1 MDTFSIFT
9 EIGRMAYAVAKSNG
23 EVKEKEV
30 ENLFYFID
38 EEMEELGNNDVMV
51 VGEEFTKLRRM
62 NASARDAFYM
72 FSSFLEHNG
81 HLLHQSI
88 KNMCIRLAVKI
99 AKTDESVDETETA
112 MINKLRKKLQ
122 MS

>member
-1 MDTFSIFT
+1 MDTFSVFT

-30 ENLFYFID
+30 ENIFYFID
-38 EEMEELGNNDVMV
+38 EEMEELRNYDVMV

-62 NASARDAFYM
+62 NASARDAFSM
-72 FSSFLEHNG
+72 FSSFIEHNG

-88 KNMCIRLAVKI
+88 KRMCIRLALRI
-99 AKTDESVDETETA
+99 AHADESADETEMA
-112 MINKLRKKLQ
+112 MIDKLRKKLQ
-122 MS
+122 LS